1 MYWWLVI
8 GFSVL
13 VAVNRSNASCKSV
26 KEVKAIPL
34 QVMMEAYEAYLDPLA
49 SMLYIV
55 VLIWTCVPLVR

>member
-1 MYWWLVI
+1 MYGHLL
-8 GFSVL
+8 SVFGG
-13 VAVNRSNASCKSV
+13 VNGSNASCKSAKQV
-26 KEVKAIPL
+26 EAIPL